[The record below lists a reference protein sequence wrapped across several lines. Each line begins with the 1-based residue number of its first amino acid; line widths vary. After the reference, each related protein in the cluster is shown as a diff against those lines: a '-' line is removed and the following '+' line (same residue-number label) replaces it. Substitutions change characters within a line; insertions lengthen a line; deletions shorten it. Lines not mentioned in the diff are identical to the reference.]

1 MKLKKILTT
10 AFAVTLIGASLA
22 ACGSKNS
29 GNDASSSPS
38 SSASSSASAS
48 ASGDSS
54 NSKTELVMNYRA
66 DPPALDVS
74 KAESAASFTFL
85 GAVSEGLYRLD
96 KDMKPQPA
104 LAADMPQISADGL
117 TYTIKLRDGITWS
130 DGSPVTANDFVYSF
144 QRTLDPKTAATY
156 AFVVA
161 WIKGGNDIQSAKDDA
176 AVEAAKKNLG
186 AKAIDDKT
194 LEITLDHPIPFFT
207 SMLAFLNF
215 YPQKKDFVEP
225 LGDKNG
231 ADADKVIGCGPF
243 LLTKWDHDQTLV
255 LEKNPKYWD
264 AANVK
269 LTKVTLNI
277 VKDTATGLNLYE
289 TGATD
294 YADIKGDQM
303 KAYEG
308 KEDLK
313 IKSEL
318 VTGYLNFQ
326 ATKVPAFANAKV
338 RQAFSMAIDR
348 QGLADTVLMNGSV
361 PATGFVPNGNSDGN
375 GNEFRK
381 IAGNDA
387 IAFDPAKAKQL
398 LQEGLAEAG
407 VSKLPAISILSDD
420 TETAKKMDEYL
431 VSQWQTNLGVTV
443 TAEPM
448 PHKNRLDKELKKDY
462 TIVSTLWGADYNDPM
477 TWLDMFLKGSPL
489 NTQDWTNAQY
499 DDLIKKAQ
507 VEQDLAKR
515 SDELVQAEKILLS
528 EQAVTPLYFRS
539 SPFVINPKLK
549 DLILPPYGPDFELK
563 WAHFE

>member
-38 SSASSSASAS
+38 SSASSSAS

-130 DGSPVTANDFVYSF
+130 DGTPVTANDFVYSF

-231 ADADKVIGCGPF
+231 ADADKVIGAGPF

-308 KEDLK
+308 KDDLK

-326 ATKVPAFANAKV
+326 GTKVPAFNNVKV

-398 LQEGLAEAG
+398 LQEGLAEAK
-407 VSKLPAISILSDD
+407 VDKLPAISILSDD